1 MDEKSHREKAIIM
14 YENALSAKD
23 VYKTLKRSEAWF
35 YKWLKRY
42 QMEGKDWAESRS
54 RRPHNIPNKVD
65 PSVEQT
71 IVEIRKKLENQPY
84 AHIGALNIYWHLE
97 QKGIEPPSFP
107 AISRIIKR
115 NNLVRKRKSYEPKGI
130 SCPVIKAKRSNCVH
144 QFDIL
149 GPRYLSNDG
158 HFYSFNIIDAYDRR
172 CSINLRRRQ
181 TRVDVIKSLIRC
193 WQSMGRPIY
202 LQMDNTQ
209 QMRNSA
215 RHPRAMS
222 LVMRFCLK
230 MEVQPVFIPFR
241 EPWRNWIIECF
252 QNFFDKM
259 FFPSR
264 AYKDF

>member
-1 MDEKSHREKAIIM
+1 MDEKNHREKAIIM
-14 YENALSAKD
+14 YENGLSAKD
-23 VYKTLKRSEAWF
+23 VYEILKRSEAWF

-65 PSVEQT
+65 PAVEQT

-241 EPWRNWIIECF
+241 EPWRNSTFI
-252 QNFFDKM
+252 
-259 FFPSR
+259 
-264 AYKDF
+264 